1 MNIKRILAQL
11 QQRRVTR
18 VAAIYAA
25 VAWALL
31 QVADVMFPIIGLGD
45 NAITMVLLLALVGF
59 PLSLI
64 SSWIFDLTSDGIT
77 QTSDAEI
84 AREIERVRLT
94 PIRVA
99 AIVGSMALFG
109 LVGYLYLE
117 RLNED
122 RRSLFSAE
130 PSPLAI
136 VTEPI
141 LRQAA
146 FEDDGRP
153 GIAVMPFLNF
163 SDVPDMEYFGDGLA
177 EEILNLLAKLDEL
190 NVAARTSSF
199 YFKGKDFGIAEIAQH
214 LGVRYVLEG
223 SVRHSGEQIRVT
235 AQLIDAS
242 NGFHLWSETYD
253 RDPSNI
259 FSI

>member
-45 NAITMVLLLALVGF
+45 NAVTMVLLLALVGF
-59 PLSLI
+59 PLSLV
-64 SSWIFDLTSDGIT
+64 SSWIFDLTSEGIT

-84 AREIERVRLT
+84 DREIERVRLT

-117 RLNED
+117 RLNEGALVVAYMGHGSRQRLD
-122 RRSLFSAE
+122 TMRFQNNRYRIFEEDAADALDSRHGA
-130 PSPLAI
+130 PI
-136 VTEPI
+136 V
-141 LRQAA
+141 
-146 FEDDGRP
+146 
-153 GIAVMPFLNF
+153 VMPRRGALRETRNDHQIATAVAL
-163 SDVPDMEYFGDGLA
+163 SAQGRVSVAMDETELAGVLDAAKVPVDHPVPA
-177 EEILNLLAKLDEL
+177 IQRRQCHPK
-190 NVAARTSSF
+190 V
-199 YFKGKDFGIAEIAQH
+199 Q
-214 LGVRYVLEG
+214 
-223 SVRHSGEQIRVT
+223 
-235 AQLIDAS
+235 
-242 NGFHLWSETYD
+242 
-253 RDPSNI
+253 
-259 FSI
+259 